1 MSKKTSAENFYYTVK
16 ELAEIFNRAERTI
29 RQWIQ
34 DGNVSKIKK
43 KNTNLYSLPDL
54 IKYYAENIHEK
65 QLDQDLEELK
75 KKQLQV
81 KIEKEKFELQVKQGK
96 YIEREKMELEWSRR
110 AAEYKQS
117 LIALEFRLS
126 SLLANKRLSLAKV
139 REIIKKEVFQVL
151 NSLIRDGEYTP
162 VINENLPIE
171 QQEEAYKRFWEKL
184 KKIKKKVKKIDVEI
198 KAK

>member
-1 MSKKTSAENFYYTVK
+1 MSKQNQNEKLYYTVK
-16 ELAEIFNRAERTI
+16 DLSLIFGKAERTI
-29 RQWIQ
+29 HQWIKDKNAQ
-34 DGNVSKIKK
+34 KIKK
-43 KNTNLYSLPDL
+43 GRATLYYLPDL
-54 IKYYAENIHEK
+54 IDYYAEKIHQKEIDK
-65 QLDQDLEELK
+65 DLETLK
-75 KKQLQV
+75 KEQLRV
-81 KIEKEKFELQVKQGK
+81 KIEKEEFELQVKKGR

-126 SLLANKRLSLAKV
+126 GLLANKRLSLAKV
-139 REIIKKEVFQVL
+139 REIIKKEVLQIL

-162 VINENLPIE
+162 VINENLPME
-171 QQEEAYKRFWEKL
+171 TQEEAYKKFWEKL

>member
-1 MSKKTSAENFYYTVK
+1 MGSKTKTETLFYTTK
-16 ELAEIFNRAERTI
+16 DLSLIFSKNERTI
-29 RQWIQ
+29 QRWIN
-34 DGNVSKIKK
+34 DGNIPSIKK

-81 KIEKEKFELQVKQGK
+81 KIEKERFELQVKQGK

-139 REIIKKEVFQVL
+139 REIIKKEILQIL

-171 QQEEAYKRFWEKL
+171 TQEEAYKRFWEKL

-198 KAK
+198 KTK